1 MNTPQNPLEE
11 LKRTIALIYG
21 LLANG
26 SPFWAF
32 VAVKSYKYAAFLTDQ
47 KEGRIDLT
55 QFEPYGE
62 IIICGE
68 GKSPPDDVT
77 LKVAEMYQTDPTK
90 FKQNVEEDI
99 KRALPLIDEA
109 MNNNES

>member
-1 MNTPQNPLEE
+1 MSTPSTMNTPQNPLEE

-77 LKVAEMYQTDPTK
+77 LKVAEMYQTSPEILMQSMKD
-90 FKQNVEEDI
+90 EDI
-99 KRALPLIDEA
+99 TG
-109 MNNNES
+109 S

>member
-1 MNTPQNPLEE
+1 MNSPNPFEE

-21 LLANG
+21 ILANG
-26 SPFWAF
+26 GPFWAF
-32 VAVKSYKYAAFLTDQ
+32 VAVKTVKYAVFLADQ
-47 KEGRIDLT
+47 KEGKIDLT

-62 IIICGE
+62 VIICGE

-77 LKVAEMYQTDPTK
+77 LKVAEMYQTDPGK

-99 KRALPLIDEA
+99 QRSMPEVNAALGEQ
-109 MNNNES
+109 